1 MQIIRSFNTQ
11 HLPLLTC
18 AVITF
23 TLGLLFTWR
32 PLFGG
37 LAVGLAVLVHLARIS
52 GPSAPHGL
60 VAGHD
65 PTVSSWDDDLFTE
78 PSPSS
83 PSIETI
89 ETVNVLR
96 PNDLHVFGDGLLGG
110 GGWDDNFDFS
120 SSCCGWSG
128 DPSFD

>member
-11 HLPLLTC
+11 HHPLLTC
-18 AVITF
+18 TAITLL
-23 TLGLLFTWR
+23 LGLLFAWR

-37 LAVGLAVLVHLARIS
+37 LAVGLAVLVHLARFS

-65 PTVSSWDDDLFTE
+65 PAVSSWSDDLFTE

-83 PSIETI
+83 ASTEAIETI
-89 ETVNVLR
+89 NVLR
-96 PNDLHVFGDGLLGG
+96 PNDLHMFGDSLLGG
-110 GGWDDNFDFS
+110 GGWDDDYS
-120 SSCCGWSG
+120 SNCGAGSSY
-128 DPSFD
+128 PSFD